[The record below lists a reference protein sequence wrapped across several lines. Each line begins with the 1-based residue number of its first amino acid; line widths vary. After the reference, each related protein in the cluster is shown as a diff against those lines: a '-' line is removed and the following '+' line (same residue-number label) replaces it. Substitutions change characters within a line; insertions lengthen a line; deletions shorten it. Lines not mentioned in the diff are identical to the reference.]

1 MMKFL
6 EIAEKSMIFSKFM
19 EFSVLRAIHP
29 PETLIFLRNYW
40 CFRDASIFVEFFIF
54 TKTAKFCEKI
64 IIYVFS
70 HFVAQK
76 SHFAESWPK
85 GSRNHKICMEFHW
98 F

>member
-1 MMKFL
+1 MEFL
-6 EIAEKSMIFSKFM
+6 YILVGFLIFSKLM

-40 CFRDASIFVEFFIF
+40 CFRDASIFVKFFIF

-76 SHFAESWPK
+76 SHFAESWP
-85 GSRNHKICMEFHW
+85 
-98 F
+98 